1 MAYKKIITLVL
12 FSFFVFSS
20 YILKEITYED
30 FAGFF
35 CFQWWISKKCKIEI
49 SSDTTFFYPG
59 HKPPVFCCSAVI
71 RHKQTN
77 KQTDNANINKDY
89 AEHREII

>member
-1 MAYKKIITLVL
+1 MKILQV
-12 FSFFVFSS
+12 SSVFSGGF
-20 YILKEITYED
+20 LKNV
-30 FAGFF
+30 
-35 CFQWWISKKCKIEI
+35 KIEI

-59 HKPPVFCCSAVI
+59 NKPPVFCCSAVI